1 MNKGIFKSYGVKEA
15 TTLDSDVDVHIE
27 EIIINGYTIVENVIE
42 ESKLDDVRRRV
53 DEVYQQQGAEVGGT
67 ERLALINDEF
77 VARCLLA
84 YDDYF
89 LELASSRKI
98 LSVLEGLMGDY
109 FILQQQNAIIN
120 SPVKQNYQ
128 LAWHRDLSY
137 QHFVATRPIAVSALV
152 CVDDFSELTGG
163 THMLP
168 ASHKV
173 EKFPSPEFVQKHE
186 KAIVAKAGSALV
198 FDSMIFHRG
207 GINNSMNIRRGINHM
222 YALPFI
228 KQQIDMPTILGG
240 KYSDDAF
247 CSRFLGYE
255 SEAAP
260 SVVSW
265 RSKRLEKFPS

>member
-1 MNKGIFKSYGVKEA
+1 MSKSSFRAYGVKEA
-15 TTLDSDVDVHIE
+15 TTLDSEIDVHVE
-27 EIIINGYTIVENVIE
+27 EIIINGFTIVENVIE
-42 ESKLDDVRRRV
+42 ESKLDEVRQKV
-53 DEVYQQQGAEVGGT
+53 DEVYERQGAEVGGT
-67 ERLALINDEF
+67 DRLGLINDEF

-84 YDDYF
+84 YDEYF

-98 LSVLEGLMGDY
+98 LDVLERLMGDY

-173 EKFPSPEFVQKHE
+173 EKFPSPEFVQKYE
-186 KAIVAKAGSALV
+186 KPVVAKAGSALV

-207 GINNSMNIRRGINHM
+207 GINRSNNIRRGVNHM

-228 KQQIDMPTILGG
+228 KQQIDIPNILEG

-247 CSRFLGYE
+247 YRRFLGYE
-255 SEAAP
+255 SEAAA

-265 RSKRLEKFPS
+265 RSKRLEKLA